1 METILKHVSDIL
13 WRIVSMQKQLRTPF
27 LQTTSGQLLLVI
39 FFCNIQEI
47 KVTSCS
53 NIKFQF
59 WIASQRAT
67 QIPTPKYRISRL
79 EVSLG
84 KGLLTTCS
92 KLTGTP
98 MPKCDYNKV
107 AKQLY
112 WNHTSALVF
121 SCNFSVYFQNTI
133 S

>member
-1 METILKHVSDIL
+1 MKDCIYAEAAKNTFFTDH
-13 WRIVSMQKQLRTPF
+13 LRT
-27 LQTTSGQLLLVI
+27 TSPGYIL
-39 FFCNIQEI
+39 CNIQEI

-59 WIASQRAT
+59 WLASQRAT

-112 WNHTSALVF
+112 
-121 SCNFSVYFQNTI
+121 
-133 S
+133 